1 MSELQYMPQL
11 NVDYF
16 NSLINSANIEIENAM
31 KISLMM
37 VTGFREIL
45 DELNFDEEK
54 LRTLQFNLDDNYEVV
69 EEILKN
75 SKNSKT
81 KEVLDE
87 LLTQMTKLE
96 MEIGDLILEHR
107 HAS

>member
-1 MSELQYMPQL
+1 MSELHYMPLL
-11 NVDYF
+11 NVEYF
-16 NSLINSANIEIENAM
+16 KSLNSSANLEIENAI

-37 VTGFREIL
+37 VRGFREII

-69 EEILKN
+69 EEIFKS
-75 SKNSKT
+75 SKSSKT

-96 MEIGDLILEHR
+96 MEIGDLILEHS
-107 HAS
+107 HVS